1 METDV
6 GDGDSVEV
14 MKEELKG
21 GPVTDVT
28 PDEAET
34 SVGIVNDGVSDREDS
49 VTVDVAK
56 VASGAELSVAVAA
69 FLVDAEVVDDNILSK
84 SVATDM
90 EVRSEIGVE
99 LKELALWL
107 DWMEGGPNIVLV
119 TNSED
124 GACVIDE
131 AEFETELTLLVN
143 EFEVDAEVDGA
154 TVVPARDVVL
164 KEKVLSVN
172 EVPLLDSRLVRRS
185 ENVPLELDAE
195 SVVKSEEVN
204 VTSVPVL
211 ESSSVVE
218 LLLNVGMSVD
228 DREVVDKTDVTE
240 RELVDDRELTDE
252 TELIED
258 KEEVG
263 SVELELVGY
272 AEEFVKLVERAVVEI
287 ELLSRSVVEK
297 VEVVELISEEEIEEE
312 NEFVGT
318 VNVVGSVL
326 DVVVSDANVDDVREN
341 EELKEIVVFANGPPV
356 DVEESCALLLT
367 SMLVFVRGE
376 VVMDSEEVKDDVG
389 VAVDDKVN
397 KELDELEGEVE
408 VDKEIDVVEKKV
420 GSDEVDD
427 EKDGKDE
434 VDDEV
439 DKIEEEVEG
448 VSVMDSELNENTVE
462 ESGDE
467 VEDKV
472 KVDAESEA
480 EEDTDREVE
489 EELEEEV
496 KDVSVVNSELV
507 GEIEEV
513 SEDETD
519 DKVKIEVV
527 SKAEA
532 DVEREVKEDVVKEV
546 EYVSVVD
553 SNVDEIVEEEVGVVE
568 DEFKKKLKDEDSTLD
583 SESEDVV
590 DDVLDSVDSVV
601 VGAGGTSRKP

>member
-21 GPVTDVT
+21 GPVTDVR
-28 PDEAET
+28 PDVAET

-69 FLVDAEVVDDNILSK
+69 FVVDAEVVDDNILSK
-84 SVATDM
+84 SVATDI
-90 EVRSEIGVE
+90 ELRSEIGVE

-107 DWMEGGPNIVLV
+107 DWMEGGPDIVLV

-143 EFEVDAEVDGA
+143 EFEVDAEVDVKLVFDA

-258 KEEVG
+258 KEEFG

-272 AEEFVKLVERAVVEI
+272 AEEFVKLIERAVVEI

-297 VEVVELISEEEIEEE
+297 VEVVEPISEEEIEEE

-367 SMLVFVRGE
+367 SMLVFVRDE
-376 VVMDSEEVKDDVG
+376 VAMDSEEVKDDVG

-397 KELDELEGEVE
+397 KELDELEL
-408 VDKEIDVVEKKV
+408 DKEIDVVEKKV
-420 GSDEVDD
+420 GSDEAD
-427 EKDGKDE
+427 EKDGK
-434 VDDEV
+434 DEV

-519 DKVKIEVV
+519 DKVKNEVV
-527 SKAEA
+527 SEAEA
-532 DVEREVKEDVVKEV
+532 DVEREVKEDAVEEV

-568 DEFKKKLKDEDSTLD
+568 DEFEKKLKDEDSALD
-583 SESEDVV
+583 SESKDVV